1 MVLVSCAIP
10 QAVVKY
16 SNMAVQRDQ
25 MDLLELALPVAD
37 MFIKLQ
43 FELKLAIGHAEAL
56 KFSLSLFILILPS
69 LPLIG

>member
-1 MVLVSCAIP
+1 
-10 QAVVKY
+10 
-16 SNMAVQRDQ
+16 